1 MEKYVAIIGGGWYG
15 CHIALAL
22 KKAHPLWKVVIFEK
36 NSKLLNEISG
46 NFGIRLHAGPH
57 YPRSPA
63 TRHDCHKGFV
73 EFKENYTE
81 LVNYHKYSIYGLGNC
96 DANGEKSKVN
106 CHSFAAVCREF
117 GKCAEIDPGHFGFEN
132 LDYAANIDEPSI
144 AVGPRLRNYFM
155 ERLTEIGVEVFV
167 STEVKSVAKNG
178 NRIFIETGSES
189 ACKCDHVINASGYK
203 SLAPSHDDGNLPLN
217 MEIVYQICLAFLYR
231 RDTKF
236 TDLIFDGTGEKPFSF
251 IVMDGW
257 FPCVMPY
264 DDRVDT
270 SAPISK
276 YVVTN
281 GKWTILGSYCTLEA
295 AEEALTTIDRYSVE
309 TTVKQYCEKELLR
322 FFPTFFNQFEY
333 DSLIM
338 KILPK
343 IKTDREFRSAV
354 TFQDSTNELI
364 HIIPGK
370 VNNIFDAEREVFA
383 YIESDTEKANDDGF
397 INENNWRYVKGGT
410 LHDAAEE
417 IKDRVFKTRNTCTL
431 QTYVEIINKVPATI
445 SEP

>member
-1 MEKYVAIIGGGWYG
+1 MEKCVAIIGGGWYG
-15 CHIALAL
+15 CHIALTM
-22 KKAHPLWKVVIFEK
+22 KKAHPLWKVVIYEK
-36 NSKLLNEISG
+36 NVQLLNEISG

-73 EFKENYTE
+73 EFRANYNE
-81 LVNYHKYSIYGLGNC
+81 LINDHKYSIYGLGNC

-106 CHSFAAVCREF
+106 CETFAAVCKEF
-117 GKCAEIDPGHFGFEN
+117 GNSAEIDPGHFGFIN

-144 AVGPRLRNYFM
+144 AVGPRLRSFFM
-155 ERLTEIGVEVFV
+155 KHLIEIGVELFV
-167 STEVKSVAKNG
+167 STEVMSVARKG
-178 NRIFIETGSES
+178 NDIVIETQSELTF
-189 ACKCDHVINASGYK
+189 KYDNVINASGFK
-203 SLAPSHDDGNLPLN
+203 SLIPRNGDESLPLN
-217 MEIVYQICLAFLYR
+217 MEVVYQICLAFLYR
-231 RDTKF
+231 HDPKLTASLLDK
-236 TDLIFDGTGEKPFSF
+236 TGEMPWSF

-270 SAPISK
+270 SVPISK
-276 YVVTN
+276 YMVTN
-281 GKWTILGSYCTLEA
+281 GKWTILGSYRTREA
-295 AEEALTTIDRYSVE
+295 AEEAFTTIDRHSVE
-309 TTVKQYCEKELLR
+309 TTVKNCCEKELLR
-322 FFPTFFNQFEY
+322 FFPNFFNEFEY

-354 TFQDSTNELI
+354 TFQDARNELI
-364 HIIPGK
+364 HIVPGK

-383 YIESDTEKANDDGF
+383 YVESDIGRTDDRF
-397 INENNWRYVKGGT
+397 IHENHWRYIKGGT

-417 IKDRVFKTRNTCTL
+417 IKDKVLKTRNTCNL
-431 QTYVEIINKVPATI
+431 QTYVEVLNLQ
-445 SEP
+445 